1 MNLILLACGSS
12 SSTDGSPSSL
22 GDSDREVITCEE
34 SKWKPS
40 IKSTED
46 STQKFSTKV
55 IYGEDD
61 RLDLHEVCNDSYLEM
76 AKSTVA
82 LIHSSIT
89 SDTETGIQVY
99 STTFGSSY
107 DLCDE
112 EPFYEQPIAPFCSG
126 FLIAPNK
133 IVTAGHCVTSQM
145 ECEEILFVFDYS
157 LHSADS
163 DLNMFPNDNIYSC
176 QELIHRDSQTIGA
189 DFAIIE
195 LDRDVARRKP
205 LPLRKSGEISVG
217 NPLMVIG
224 HPSGLPT
231 KISSGASVQS
241 LNESYF
247 TADLD
252 TYGGSSGS
260 PIINKESKLVEGI
273 LSRGEVDYVWNNEGQ
288 CNMSN
293 HCGDNDTCSGE
304 DVTKISEILEYI
316 PEVDNTSNR
325 TE

>member
-1 MNLILLACGSS
+1 
-12 SSTDGSPSSL
+12 
-22 GDSDREVITCEE
+22 
-34 SKWKPS
+34 
-40 IKSTED
+40 
-46 STQKFSTKV
+46 
-55 IYGEDD
+55 
-61 RLDLHEVCNDSYLEM
+61 M

-89 SDTETGIQVY
+89 SDTETGIQVH
-99 STTFGSSY
+99 STDFGSSY
-107 DLCDE
+107 NLCNE

-133 IVTAGHCVTSQM
+133 IATAGHCITSQM
-145 ECEEILFVFDYS
+145 KCEDVLFVFDYS

-163 DLNMFPNDNIYSC
+163 DLNMLPDDNIYSC
-176 QELIHRDSQTIGA
+176 QNLIHRNSQSTGA

-195 LDRDVARRKP
+195 LDRDVIGRKP
-205 LPLRKSGEISVG
+205 LPTRKSGEISVG
-217 NPLMVIG
+217 SPLIVIG
-224 HPSGLPT
+224 HPAGLPT

-260 PIINKESKLVEGI
+260 PIINRGSKLVEGI
-273 LSRGEVDYVWNNEGQ
+273 LSRGEIDYVWNNEEQ
-288 CNMSN
+288 CNISN
-293 HCGDNDTCSGE
+293 QCKDNDPCSGE

-316 PEVDNTSNR
+316 PLSE
-325 TE
+325 